1 MRESLYFWIEYVSPF
16 FGLFS
21 FAYTIYQI
29 SVNRKK
35 LKQYRQAILDS
46 NKLQSEKLDTLIMKQ
61 YQTLQELE
69 KQRKIHL

>member
-21 FAYTIYQI
+21 FLYLVYSIL
-29 SVNRKK
+29 VNRRK
-35 LKQYRQAILDS
+35 LKEYRKSILES
-46 NKLQSEKLDTLIMKQ
+46 NRLQSEKLDILIMKQ